1 MSSSRLDDV
10 VISDKVNE
18 ICALEGGTG
27 LNPAEKLVLRGS
39 LARQKYKEIAAKNG
53 YSPKYIQQQVGPDL
67 WKRLSDVFGEEI
79 KKTNCWDVLPKLCEN
94 RKATPP
100 FPSKENVH
108 SPNDPEPFPLSSTK
122 RKFDTV
128 SEPLLQDWGQV
139 PDISGFC
146 GRQPELENLE
156 QKILDGCRLITLFGT
171 VRIGK
176 TWLAVKLAQKIRN
189 HYTCLI
195 WRSLDLNSPPLMQ
208 NLLKD
213 LIQAISGDKE
223 TRTDLSS
230 LVDCL
235 WNQHCLIILDGF
247 ESVLQS
253 GVHDGSYRSGY
264 EDYREFLEKVGKA
277 AHQSCVILTS
287 REHLQDIELMEYQIP
302 KVFSLKIAGFGESTI
317 QRMLTPK
324 GLYGS
329 DGDWRSLS
337 SRYEGNPT
345 VLTAVAK
352 DLKLFGGNITAFL
365 NQQNLSIPRVT
376 LYLFEE
382 QFQRL
387 SQLEQEIIQF
397 LANYHEPPLFHD
409 LVSALRENALKT
421 DIREASKSLMRR
433 DIIHLRD
440 GRYFVQRLMAAYI
453 QDCAE

>member
-1 MSSSRLDDV
+1 MNSSRLDDIV
-10 VISDKVNE
+10 DLVNAKIRASTGE
-18 ICALEGGTG
+18 TG
-27 LNPAEKLVLRGS
+27 LTHVQELVLRGS
-39 LARQKYKEIAAKNG
+39 LARQKYKEIAANNS
-53 YSPKYIQQQVGPDL
+53 YSSKYIQQDVGPKL
-67 WKRLSDVFGEEI
+67 WKLLRSLFGKTI
-79 KKTNCWDVLPKLCEN
+79 GQTNCWYVLPKLCEN
-94 RKATPP
+94 ANSMPP
-100 FPSKENVH
+100 PPDEDV
-108 SPNDPEPFPLSSTK
+108 EPLNERELSPLSFTT
-122 RKFDTV
+122 RKPDTA

-146 GRQPELENLE
+146 GRQPELERLQ

-176 TWLAVKLAQKIRN
+176 TWLAVKLAQKIRDQYN
-189 HYTCLI
+189 CLI
-195 WRSLDLNSPPLMQ
+195 WRSLDRNSPALMQ
-208 NLLKD
+208 DLLEE
-213 LIQAISGDKE
+213 LIQLISGGKE
-223 TRTDLSS
+223 TRTDLSC

-302 KVFSLKIAGFGESTI
+302 KVFSLKIDGFGESTI
-317 QRMLTPK
+317 QRMLKPK

-352 DLKLFGGNITAFL
+352 DLKLFGGNITAFI
-365 NQQNLSIPRVT
+365 QQPNLSIPTVT

-387 SQLEQEIIQF
+387 SQLEQEMIQF
-397 LANYHEPPLFHD
+397 LANYHEPPLFDD
-409 LVSALRENALKT
+409 LVSAFRENALEDLRT
-421 DIREASKSLMRR
+421 AFSSLMRR
-433 DIIHLRD
+433 DIIHVRE
-440 GRYFVQRLMAAYI
+440 GRYFVRPLMAAYI